1 MVEDQA
7 AAVEYEQNLCIRRYM
22 YHVYREIWEAA
33 VGETFECAV
42 EPGNAHEKFAVAI
55 EKDGIVIGHLPR
67 KVSCVSALFLKRGGT
82 INCTVTRRQRHS
94 ADLPQG
100 GLEIPC
106 VVIFQGQAKEIQKLK
121 RVLKYIRL

>member
-1 MVEDQA
+1 MVEDQEA
-7 AAVEYEQNLCIRRYM
+7 AAEYKQNLCIRG
-22 YHVYREIWEAA
+22 YHVYREVWEAA

-42 EPGNAHEKFAVAI
+42 EPGNAHDKFAVAI

-67 KVSCVSALFLKRGGT
+67 KVSRVFALFLKRGGA
-82 INCTVTRRQRHS
+82 INCTVTGRQRHL

-100 GLEIPC
+100 LEIPY

-121 RVLKYIRL
+121 RVSKYIRL